1 MKILYVADGRSPT
14 ARNWITGYIERG
26 HEVHLA
32 TTFACE
38 PLAGAASMRFTP
50 VAFSGLRGSREAS
63 EQRRKVR
70 PGVGLAIRAR
80 QWLGP
85 LTIPGAAGALSA
97 YIKEV
102 QPEAV
107 HALRI
112 PYEGMLAAAALKG
125 DAQTKLILSVWGN
138 DFTLHA
144 PSTPLMRYWT
154 RRVLRR
160 ADALLADAAR
170 DLRLARQWGLAGA
183 KPAAVFPGGGG
194 VRAEV
199 FFPPDAEPA
208 APVVIN
214 PRGLRAYVRNDVLF
228 AAAARVHAARPEV
241 RFICPAM
248 LGEPE
253 AERWT
258 AQHGLEGVVE
268 LLPKLSQ
275 PDLAAQFRRA
285 QVVCSPSEHDGT
297 PNTLLEALACG
308 CFPVAG
314 DLESLREWIAP
325 GENGLLVPPADVDAL
340 AAALL
345 RALDDAELRRI
356 ARALNA
362 RLVAERAGYEAVM
375 RAAEGF
381 VLNVLGER

>member
-1 MKILYVADGRSPT
+1 MRILYVADGRSPT
-14 ARNWITGYIERG
+14 ARNWTTGFIERG

-38 PLAGAASMRFTP
+38 PLAGAASMRVTP
-50 VAFSGLRGSREAS
+50 VAFSEMKTSRGAGR
-63 EQRRKVR
+63 QRGTKKAGIGFVT
-70 PGVGLAIRAR
+70 RAR

-85 LTIPGAAGALSA
+85 LTISGAAHALSA
-97 YIKEV
+97 YIYEV
-102 QPEAV
+102 RPGAV

-112 PYEGMLAAAALKG
+112 PYEGMLAAAALKH
-125 DAQTKLILSVWGN
+125 DTTTKLILSVWGN

-144 PSTPLMRYWT
+144 PSTPLMGGWT
-154 RRVLRR
+154 RRALRR

-170 DLRLARQWGLAGA
+170 DIRLAHEWGLDAG
-183 KPAAVFPGGGG
+183 KPTAVFPGGGG
-194 VRAEV
+194 VRPET
-199 FFPPDAEPA
+199 FFPPHAEPA

-214 PRGLRAYVRNDVLF
+214 PRGLRAYVRNDVF
-228 AAAARVHAARPEV
+228 FTAAARIHAIRTDV
-241 RFICPAM
+241 RFACPAM

-253 AERWT
+253 AERLV
-258 AQHGLEGVVE
+258 ARHALEGIVE

-297 PNTLLEALACG
+297 PNTLLEAMACG

-314 DLESLREWIAP
+314 DLESLREWITP
-325 GENGLLVPPADVDAL
+325 GENGLLVPPADAGAL

-345 RALDDAELRRI
+345 RALGDAELRRQ

-362 RLVAERAGYEAVM
+362 RLVAERASFEAVM
-375 RAAEGF
+375 RAAEEF
-381 VLNVLGER
+381 VEASGGY